1 MAVKHRNKLYLPKN
15 IKTQSVHV
23 FSSLCVRRYDKININ
38 IKDTIKK
45 KYIKSLIYKRKKKH
59 KSIISYIELFIRK
72 KN

>member
-1 MAVKHRNKLYLPKN
+1 VAVKHRNKLYLPKN